1 MDTILERTICLCV
14 PEGNGGARRG
24 WEGRVSQGAL
34 SPWWVVKEL
43 IWSKDEGAVRG
54 GIPAVMESES
64 LPECLRLSGP
74 VCPTREGVVKQHPS
88 HWISADKRHRW

>member
-1 MDTILERTICLCV
+1 MAGVWPLDEEVTGDVSAKLWV
-14 PEGNGGARRG
+14 RG

-74 VCPTREGVVKQHPS
+74 CCINFARGGWVP
-88 HWISADKRHRW
+88 AL